1 MSDKG
6 QPYQFGLVDSLMAE
20 AGGVPQAALHLDV
33 DAICH
38 AYEAVEPIA
47 RRLGVEPPRPGLAGL
62 AYIHV
67 STLGAEVTISPDAN
81 EPYIEPCIRSLE
93 DIDRLEEPDD
103 YLAAE
108 LVKHRLGLVDQLKRR
123 RPDASD
129 HIGHDFEGPITTAAL
144 LMGQDFFMLP
154 YDDPARAHRLIEFGV
169 RSALNYHK
177 VLAQHQQR
185 PTRPGRGGFPDDF
198 AGMFPPD
205 VFRRFVLPY
214 WRMMLDGLG
223 VTERHVHSEL
233 LREEHLPFLAELGVD
248 VFDPSVDQYLSP
260 EVVARCCPVRYFLR
274 IWPSDVERLSADE
287 LVDQYRYLASFKPV
301 AVTFHLAR
309 LADEAKIA
317 ALLKVAR
324 QMA

>member
-1 MSDKG
+1 MSENR
-6 QPYQFGLVDSLMAE
+6 QPYQFGFFDSLIAE

-38 AYEAVEPIA
+38 AYQAVEPIA
-47 RRLGVEPPRPGLAGL
+47 RRLGVDAPKARLAGL
-62 AYIHV
+62 AYVHI
-67 STLGAEVTISPDAN
+67 STLGAEVTISPDAD
-81 EPYIEPCIRSLE
+81 EPYVKPCIRTLE
-93 DIDRLEEPDD
+93 DIDRLREPDD

-108 LVKHRLGLVDQLKRR
+108 LVKHRLDLVGRLRQR

-129 HIGHDFEGPITTAAL
+129 HIGHDFQGPITTAAL

-169 RSALNYHK
+169 RSALNYRK
-177 VLAQHQQR
+177 VLATHQQR
-185 PTRPGRGGFPDDF
+185 PTRPRSGGFPDDF

-205 VFRRFVLPY
+205 AFRRFVLPY
-214 WRMMLDGLG
+214 WRMMFDGLG
-223 VTERHVHSEL
+223 AAERHVHSEL

-248 VFDPSVDQYLSP
+248 IYDPSVDQYLSP

-287 LVDQYRYLASFKPV
+287 LVAQYRYLVSFKPV
-301 AVTFHLAR
+301 AVTFHMGR
-309 LADEAKIA
+309 LVDEHKIA
-317 ALLKVAR
+317 ALLAVAR
-324 QMA
+324 EMA

>member
-1 MSDKG
+1 MSEKG
-6 QPYQFGLVDSLMAE
+6 QPYQFGFLDSLIAE
-20 AGGVPQAALHLDV
+20 VGGVSQAALHLDV

-38 AYEAVEPIA
+38 AYKAIEPIA

-62 AYIHV
+62 AYVHV
-67 STLGAEVTISPDAN
+67 STLGAEVTISLDAN
-81 EPYIEPCIRSLE
+81 EPYVKPCIRTLE
-93 DIDRLEEPDD
+93 DIDRLCEPDD

-108 LVKHRLGLVDQLKRR
+108 LVRHRLDLVDQLKQR
-123 RPDASD
+123 RPGASD

-177 VLAQHQQR
+177 VLAQHQRR
-185 PTRPGRGGFPDDF
+185 PIRTRRGGFPDDF

-205 VFRRFVLPY
+205 VFRQFVLPY
-214 WRMMLDGLG
+214 WRMMLDNLG
-223 VTERHVHSEL
+223 VAERHVHSEL

-260 EVVARCCPVRYFLR
+260 DVVARCCPVRYFLR
-274 IWPSDVERLSADE
+274 IWPSDVERLSADQ
-287 LVDQYRYLASFKPV
+287 LVERYRYLASFKPV
-301 AVTFHLAR
+301 AVTFQLGR

-317 ALLKVAR
+317 ALLEVAR